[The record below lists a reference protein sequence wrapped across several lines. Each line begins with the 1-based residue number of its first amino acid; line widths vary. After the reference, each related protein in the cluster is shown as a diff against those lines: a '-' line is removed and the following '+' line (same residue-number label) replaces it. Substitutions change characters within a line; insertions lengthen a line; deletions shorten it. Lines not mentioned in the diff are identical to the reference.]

1 MLDINE
7 DMPNE
12 EFNYDYN
19 MDYQSD
25 EENENK
31 LSSSEFEGTIFLDE
45 SEIAKEREKM
55 ILEAKEKILFIK
67 R

>member
-7 DMPNE
+7 EMPNE

-31 LSSSEFEGTIFLDE
+31 INSTEFEGTIFLDE
-45 SEIAKEREKM
+45 SEIVKEEK
-55 ILEAKEKILFIK
+55 K
-67 R
+67 